1 MIRVSFAFFLALAVG
16 CSEALTPQEVKAVPI
31 TDLFAVPAEYHVAL
45 KAAAEYLK
53 AKGEEPSEFYV
64 SDISRTKETVVLP
77 LWHKS
82 AFQQKERVV
91 GNPGGKS
98 RNLEY
103 NTAQNKVTGEL
114 FWQ

>member
-1 MIRVSFAFFLALAVG
+1 MGGS
-16 CSEALTPQEVKAVPI
+16 S
-31 TDLFAVPAEYHVAL
+31 EYHAAV

-53 AKGEEPSEFYV
+53 ARNEEPAEFYV
-64 SDISRTKETVVLP
+64 SDITRAKTTIVLP
-77 LWHKS
+77 LWHQS
-82 AFQQKERVV
+82 AFGLKERVV

-103 NTAQNKVTGEL
+103 NTTKNTITGEL

>member
-1 MIRVSFAFFLALAVG
+1 
-16 CSEALTPQEVKAVPI
+16 VPI
-31 TDLFAVPAEYHVAL
+31 TDLPATPAEYHPAL

-64 SDISRTKETVVLP
+64 SDISKTKTTVVLP

-82 AFQQKERVV
+82 AFELKERVV
-91 GNPGGKS
+91 GNPGGKC

-103 NTAQNKVTGEL
+103 NMAQNKITGEL